1 MHSDEKPLALCLSG
15 GGIRAMAFHAGVMRS
30 IAKSGKLENVK
41 YISTVSGGSLLIGM
55 IYSQNNHKWPD
66 SQTYIKKIEPKIKSI
81 LTKNSLVLN
90 SFFRCINPLN
100 YRYLLSRSNII
111 AQSLESTWKVNGT
124 IGKING
130 DPEWSINGTSLETG
144 RRFRIKGISGG
155 DYKLGYFEDENFP
168 LSQAIAMSAGVPG
181 VIGPLVINAEKFNWH
196 QLNYPTRTKN
206 KIQPKFKKLHI
217 YDGGIYDN
225 LGTEQFFDIGKQRLK
240 PYFDNCELIVSDA
253 GSPFSL
259 SASAGK
265 LNPKRLLRVN
275 DIMMDQSR
283 SLRVRSLMNYYLNKR
298 GAGAYI
304 RLGDSSNEVI
314 KLYSLNL
321 PFKSQL
327 TEGDISH
334 ASTYNTTLFKMPEK
348 SYNILSAHGE
358 ELTSI
363 LKDGKRLYSQK
374 NQPL

>member
-1 MHSDEKPLALCLSG
+1 MSSDEKPLALCLSG
-15 GGIRAMAFHAGVMRS
+15 GGIRAMAFHAGVITS
-30 IAKSGKLENVK
+30 IAKAGKLENVK

-66 SQTYIKKIEPKIKSI
+66 SKTYITKIEPKIKSI

-90 SFFRCINPLN
+90 AVLRCINPLN

-111 AQSLESTWKVNGT
+111 AQSLESTWKVKGV
-124 IGKING
+124 IGQISEY
-130 DPEWSINGTSLETG
+130 PQWSINGTSLETG
-144 RRFRIKGISGG
+144 RRFRIKGANGG
-155 DYKLGYFEDENFP
+155 DYKLGYFEHDEFP
-168 LSQAIAMSAGVPG
+168 LSQAVAMSAGVPG
-181 VIGPLVINAEKFNWH
+181 VIGPLVVNAEKFNWY
-196 QLNYPTRTKN
+196 QREYPSYKKN

-240 PYFDNCELIVSDA
+240 PYFDKCELIVSDA
-253 GSPFSL
+253 GSPFSI

-283 SLRVRSLMNYYLNKR
+283 SLRVRSLMNYYLNGK

-304 RLGDSSNEVI
+304 RLGDSPSKI
-314 KLYSLNL
+314 IDYYNL
-321 PFKSQL
+321 DLSFTSQL
-327 TEGDISH
+327 SEEDISH
-334 ASTYNTTLFKMPEK
+334 ASTYGTTLFKMPIK
-348 SYNILSAHGE
+348 SYKILSSHGE
-358 ELTSI
+358 EITSL
-363 LKDGKRLYSQK
+363 LKDGKRLYSKQ
-374 NQPL
+374 N